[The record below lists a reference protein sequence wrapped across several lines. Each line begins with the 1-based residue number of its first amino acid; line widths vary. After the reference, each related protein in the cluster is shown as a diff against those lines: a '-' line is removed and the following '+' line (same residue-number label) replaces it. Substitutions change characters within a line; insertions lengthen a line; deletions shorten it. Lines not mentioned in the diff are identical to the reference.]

1 MEFLIVKVIQHSC
14 LSLVST
20 NSIINADHDPN
31 IAYINNSNRIGAI
44 REKCR
49 FFRDT
54 NEAAASTLPAELM
67 PNMLGAELILL
78 QQIMSLFKGEV
89 FLKRIDEQI
98 SIFGANRTVTRVHWV
113 LMEWWRDGKFEA
125 NPAAVALARMR
136 GRLGRWSRWE
146 WHIDGD
152 IRILGILSLFS
163 RKVLKH
169 EYDRLFGLEYRGG
182 R

>member
-1 MEFLIVKVIQHSC
+1 MKFLIVKVIQHSC

-20 NSIINADHDPN
+20 NSIINADHDSN
-31 IAYINNSNRIGAI
+31 IAYINNSNRIRAI
-44 REKCR
+44 RKKCR
-49 FFRDT
+49 FFWDT
-54 NEAAASTLPAELM
+54 NEAAASTLPAKLM
-67 PNMLGAELILL
+67 PNMLRAELILL

-89 FLKRIDEQI
+89 FLKRVDEQI
-98 SIFGANRTVTRVHWV
+98 SIFGANGTVTRVHWV

-125 NPAAVALARMR
+125 NPAAVALASMR